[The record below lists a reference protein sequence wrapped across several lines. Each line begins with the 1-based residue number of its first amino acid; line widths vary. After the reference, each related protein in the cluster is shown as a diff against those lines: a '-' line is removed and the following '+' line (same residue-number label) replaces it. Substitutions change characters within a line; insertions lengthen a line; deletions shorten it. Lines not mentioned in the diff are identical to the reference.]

1 VAAGELRV
9 HGLETIDEQ
18 LKVFDEIALQDQIVL
33 LEEAVE
39 NHAQLKRDLQQV
51 IECYLARDL
60 AGMQQLSD
68 EESNRLGNPRLVA
81 EVERRLIYERNVHM
95 AERMLPR
102 LQEGNAFVAIGA
114 LHLPGEQGVLR
125 LLQQRG
131 YSISVVY

>member
-1 VAAGELRV
+1 V